1 MYVSVPKN
9 YSGMAFSREKNAA
22 VRPDVVHPS
31 VANEKPMPTRLPP
44 PIPAEAEEPKAH
56 PLLALAQALK
66 HRNSAMPSG
75 EDLLL
80 IGLILLLLGKE
91 GNEDILLILAMLLL
105 I

>member
-44 PIPAEAEEPKAH
+44 PIPAEAEEP
-56 PLLALAQALK
+56 
-66 HRNSAMPSG
+66 RNCNQRRRRCYLSR
-75 EDLLL
+75 LYR
-80 IGLILLLLGKE
+80 
-91 GNEDILLILAMLLL
+91 
-105 I
+105 

>member
-9 YSGMAFSREKNAA
+9 YSGMAFSRERNAA
-22 VRPDVVHPS
+22 VHPDVVHPAVES
-31 VANEKPMPTRLPP
+31 EKPMPQRILPP
-44 PIPAEAEEPKAH
+44 PAETESKETHPILSLAH
-56 PLLALAQALK
+56 ALK
-66 HRNSAMPSG
+66 KRNGATPSG

-91 GNEDILLILAMLLL
+91 GNEDVLLILAMLLL